1 MIFGTLISKYQV
13 FVIAIKIKNLITRY
27 LTPRTHLTPKFFD
40 FKTKVVQVISVC
52 KSADMLMMVLD
63 AGKPHSHRE
72 ILTRELEAV
81 GIRLNRSAPRINLVP
96 KKTGGVH
103 FNSVVPLTHLDDKL
117 VYRVMQEYKMHNAD
131 ILFQEDCTIDDLIDV
146 LEVRT

>member
-1 MIFGTLISKYQV
+1 
-13 FVIAIKIKNLITRY
+13 
-27 LTPRTHLTPKFFD
+27 
-40 FKTKVVQVISVC
+40 
-52 KSADMLMMVLD
+52 MLMMVLD

-81 GIRLNRSAPRINLVP
+81 GIRLNRSPPRIYLKP

-103 FNSVVPLTHLDDKL
+103 FNSTVPLTHLDDKL

-131 ILFQEDCTIDDLIDV
+131 ILFQEDCTVDDLIDV
-146 LEVRT
+146 MEVRPPAATARALMVDLSHLNSACTHWLLCRCHACAS